1 MDILDQLEINL
12 NTDQLFWLNICLAF
26 LMFGVAL
33 EIRMSD
39 FKEIFKQ
46 PRAVITG
53 LISQWVL
60 LPALTFLLV
69 IIINPH
75 PGIALG
81 MMLVA
86 ACPGGNISNFLVHLS
101 DGNRALSVTLTSITT
116 IFAFFITPFNMI
128 FWGSLYTP
136 SREILQQFSL
146 APRDLLWILTQL
158 VLIPL
163 TLGMLTTAYFP
174 ELTERIK
181 KYVKWLS
188 IAVFMGIVIGAILA
202 NSDNLVKYLQYVF
215 LLVLIHN
222 GLAYFSGFLLSRIS
236 RLRARETRT
245 IMIESGIQN
254 SGLGL
259 IIIFNFYDGMSS
271 MALVAAWWAIWHL
284 ISGFSLAWWWHS
296 RREKETFVGSN

>member
-1 MDILDQLEINL
+1 MDMLDQLEINL

-33 EIRMSD
+33 EIRMND

-46 PRAVITG
+46 PRAVLTG
-53 LISQWVL
+53 LVSQWMV

-69 IIINPH
+69 IAINPH

-101 DGNRALSVTLTSITT
+101 GGNRALSVTLTSVTT
-116 IFAFFITPFNMI
+116 ILAFFMTPFNMI

-136 SREILQQFSL
+136 TRELLLQFSL
-146 APRDLLWILTQL
+146 SPSDLLWVLTQL

-163 TLGMLTTAYFP
+163 TIGMIMSSYFP
-174 ELTERIK
+174 TTTDRIK

-202 NSDNLVKYLQYVF
+202 NTDNLVKYLQFVFVLVF
-215 LLVLIHN
+215 LHN
-222 GLAYFSGFLLSRIS
+222 GLAYLSGFVLSRIS
-236 RLRARETRT
+236 GLRERETRT

-259 IIIFNFYDGMSS
+259 IIIFNFYNGMSS

-296 RREKETFVGSN
+296 RKLTEAIV

>member
-1 MDILDQLEINL
+1 MDPLNQIEINL

-33 EIRMSD
+33 EIRISD
-39 FKEIFKQ
+39 FKEILKQ

-53 LISQWVL
+53 LLSQWVL
-60 LPALTFLLV
+60 LPVLTFLLV
-69 IIINPH
+69 IALKPH

-101 DGNRALSVTLTSITT
+101 DGNRALSVTLTSVTT
-116 IFAFFITPFNMI
+116 VFAFLITPFNMI
-128 FWGSLYTP
+128 FWGSMYVPT
-136 SREILQQFSL
+136 REILQQFSL
-146 APRDLLWILTQL
+146 SPSDLLWILTQL

-163 TLGMLTTAYFP
+163 TLGMLATSYLP
-174 ELTERIK
+174 VLTSHFK

-202 NSDNLVKYLQYVF
+202 NTDNLVKYLKYVF
-215 LLVLIHN
+215 FLVLVHN
-222 GLAYFSGFLLSRIS
+222 GLAYLSGFVLSRIS
-236 RLRARETRT
+236 GLKVRETRT

-259 IIIFNFYDGMSS
+259 IIIFNFYNGMSS

-296 RREKETFVGSN
+296 RKVKELVV

>member
-1 MDILDQLEINL
+1 MDPLNQIEINL

-33 EIRMSD
+33 EIRISD

-53 LISQWVL
+53 LLSQWIL
-60 LPALTFLLV
+60 LPTLTFLLV
-69 IIINPH
+69 MAVNPH

-101 DGNRALSVTLTSITT
+101 DGNRALSVTLTSVTT
-116 IFAFFITPFNMI
+116 IFAFLITPFNMI
-128 FWGSLYTP
+128 FWGSMYTP
-136 SREILQQFSL
+136 TREILQQFSL
-146 APRDLLWILTQL
+146 SPSDLLWILTQL

-163 TLGMLTTAYFP
+163 TLGMLVTSYLP
-174 ELTERIK
+174 VLTSHIK

-188 IAVFMGIVIGAILA
+188 VVVFMGIVIGAILA

-222 GLAYFSGFLLSRIS
+222 GLAYLSGFVLSRIS
-236 RLRARETRT
+236 GLKARETRT

-259 IIIFNFYDGMSS
+259 IIIFNFYNGMSS

-296 RREKETFVGSN
+296 RKIEEFVV

>member
-1 MDILDQLEINL
+1 MDPLNQIEINL

-33 EIRMSD
+33 EIRTND

-53 LISQWVL
+53 LLSQWVL
-60 LPALTFLLV
+60 LPLLTFLL
-69 IIINPH
+69 IIAVNPH

-101 DGNRALSVTLTSITT
+101 DGNRALSVTLTSVTT
-116 IFAFFITPFNMI
+116 IFAFLITPFNMI
-128 FWGSLYTP
+128 FWGSMYAP

-146 APRDLLWILTQL
+146 SPSDLLWILTQL

-163 TLGMLTTAYFP
+163 TLGMLATSYLPVFTTY
-174 ELTERIK
+174 IK

-188 IAVFMGIVIGAILA
+188 VAVFMGIVIGAILA

-215 LLVLIHN
+215 VLVLIHN
-222 GLAYFSGFLLSRIS
+222 GLAYLSGFVLSRIS
-236 RLRARETRT
+236 RLKVRETRT

-259 IIIFNFYDGMSS
+259 IIIFNFYNGMSS

-296 RREKETFVGSN
+296 RRVEELVV

>member
-1 MDILDQLEINL
+1 MDPLNQIEINL

-33 EIRMSD
+33 EIRISD

-53 LISQWVL
+53 LLSQWIL
-60 LPALTFLLV
+60 LPTLTFLLV
-69 IIINPH
+69 MAVNPH

-101 DGNRALSVTLTSITT
+101 DGNRALSVTLTSVTT
-116 IFAFFITPFNMI
+116 IFAFLITPFNMI
-128 FWGSLYTP
+128 FWGSMYTP
-136 SREILQQFSL
+136 TREILQQFSL
-146 APRDLLWILTQL
+146 SPSDLLWILTQL

-163 TLGMLTTAYFP
+163 TLGMLATSYLP
-174 ELTERIK
+174 VLTSHIK

-188 IAVFMGIVIGAILA
+188 VVVFMGIVIGAILA

-222 GLAYFSGFLLSRIS
+222 GLAYLSGFVLSRIS
-236 RLRARETRT
+236 GLKARETRT
-245 IMIESGIQN
+245 IMLESGIQN

-259 IIIFNFYDGMSS
+259 IIIFNFYNGMSS

-284 ISGFSLAWWWHS
+284 ISGFSLAWWWHF
-296 RREKETFVGSN
+296 RKIEEFVV